1 MQMPKQLTQ
10 VDGMMTDQLPTSDRG
25 LMYGDGLFET
35 MRLQAG
41 QYSHL
46 EQHLQRLL
54 AGCRQLSITV
64 SPETIES
71 QLQRFLSEL
80 QHQALDNAVIKLIIT
95 RGSGGRGYQPPV
107 DAKPRIILQSHPL
120 PARLSHY
127 QQHGITCITARQTVA
142 SPAVLP
148 GVKHLNRLEQVLA
161 SIELQQASQ
170 RHEDTQEALMVDT
183 AGRLLEGTRSNVFLA
198 NEDSLFTP
206 SIAEA
211 GIAGIMRQLVLT
223 LAEQRGW
230 SLVVGQLPVTQIQGF
245 QEMFVCNSIIGIW
258 PVNCVSVGGQEILF
272 PQHRFA
278 REIQQVLA

>member
-71 QLQRFLSEL
+71 QLQSFLSEL

-95 RGSGGRGYQPPV
+95 RGSGGRGYQPPA

>member
-1 MQMPKQLTQ
+1 MQMPTQLTQ

-95 RGSGGRGYQPPV
+95 RGSGGRGYQPPA

-127 QQHGITCITARQTVA
+127 QQHGG
-142 SPAVLP
+142 
-148 GVKHLNRLEQVLA
+148 GV
-161 SIELQQASQ
+161 
-170 RHEDTQEALMVDT
+170 
-183 AGRLLEGTRSNVFLA
+183 
-198 NEDSLFTP
+198 
-206 SIAEA
+206 
-211 GIAGIMRQLVLT
+211 
-223 LAEQRGW
+223 
-230 SLVVGQLPVTQIQGF
+230 
-245 QEMFVCNSIIGIW
+245 
-258 PVNCVSVGGQEILF
+258 
-272 PQHRFA
+272 
-278 REIQQVLA
+278 